1 MESEIASEK
10 DGTKEAAVV
19 AKYKRGAK
27 TSLKGIVNKKVKRQL
42 VEKEVLFEEAAVTAS
57 KVEQWLLPSE
67 GGYLE
72 AEGLEDTRHFS
83 QESIVKEVDVTS
95 ARKAFDLSLPDLGP
109 YVQDY
114 NRSGRYLVLAGRKGH
129 LAIMDWKQARL
140 IMELQVAF
148 HLP

>member
-27 TSLKGIVNKKVKRQL
+27 TSLKGIVNKKLKRQL

-72 AEGLEDTRHFS
+72 TDGLEDTCHFS
-83 QESIVKEVDVTS
+83 LESIVKEVDVMS
-95 ARKAFDLSLPDLGP
+95 AR
-109 YVQDY
+109 
-114 NRSGRYLVLAGRKGH
+114 AGF
-129 LAIMDWKQARL
+129 
-140 IMELQVAF
+140 EL
-148 HLP
+148 HLPGQLL